1 MSCAFIFIRSR
12 NGRDD
17 ARRRLDIASRF
28 SPIVP
33 ESTWVHDVGENA
45 VCGGFSNAEESA
57 AGSYVHVDE
66 NDAGL
71 VVFQGWVA
79 GNGLAEQPF
88 SHSVAQWISE
98 RIHATSF
105 DEFVRDT
112 TGEWAILSISRA
124 GHVSAAMAF
133 PGGEHLYYGFLN
145 GVLVVSNRAVMCAAA
160 LHENIPAPNPF
171 FLGWLL
177 TENHAFVSDDGTP
190 FPHVQA
196 LHPLKLLEVQPDS
209 DTFILLPRPWPIADK
224 PVSYDELLDQIV
236 KRTALVLRLPNVP
249 FRFSLTGGRDSRLVL
264 AALVAAKCF
273 DKLRSCYLIAPP
285 DHPDVVIGRMLA
297 DHYGLSF
304 ECLTREA
311 STRSVWDDLEI
322 HHFQT
327 EMGVHFWDS
336 KGVLSRPREG
346 RIGGSYG
353 EMFFSHFK
361 SHSVLGWP
369 VVAQGLESNGFI
381 DPLDVMTTKARE
393 ELRQGF
399 RSFWQRRRDEGL
411 LASHIYDRLHRD
423 GRMWRWVG
431 QGRLAANLGTVNTN
445 PIASPQMLDKYV
457 SLSYPDRRFGRLHYE
472 LMRLADP
479 WLPKQPCQPKSFSA
493 YLTGRLPP
501 RMKFPPHAERTIAP
515 QHKLWQTQ
523 RDELID
529 YLLAA
534 AKGTFF
540 ELVDK
545 KRLEKLLQRT
555 PTNAGRIPIANV
567 LGILGVRHALE
578 TPLQPHPCR
587 VESA

>member
-12 NGRDD
+12 NGRED
-17 ARRRLDIASRF
+17 ARRRLDIAARF

-33 ESTWVHDVGENA
+33 ESTWIREIGDNA
-45 VCGGFSNAEESA
+45 ICGAFSNAEESA
-57 AGSYVHVDE
+57 AGSYVHVPE
-66 NDAGL
+66 NGAECHM
-71 VVFQGWVA
+71 FHGWVA
-79 GNGLAEQPF
+79 GNGLADEPF
-88 SHSVAQWISE
+88 SQSVAQWISE
-98 RIHATSF
+98 RIAATSF
-105 DEFVRDT
+105 DEFVQNT
-112 TGEWAILSISRA
+112 TGEWAILSIFNTGHLRA
-124 GHVSAAMAF
+124 AISF

-145 GVLVVSNRAVMCAAA
+145 GVLVISNRAVMCAAA

-190 FPHVQA
+190 FAHVHA
-196 LHPLKLLEVQPDS
+196 LHPLKMLEVQPNS
-209 DTFILLPRPWPIADK
+209 DTFVLHPRPWPIADK
-224 PVSYDELLDQIV
+224 PASYDELLDQLV
-236 KRTALVLRLPNVP
+236 KRVAIVQRLPNVP
-249 FRFSLTGGRDSRLVL
+249 FRFSLTAGRDSRLVL

-273 DKLRSCYLIAPP
+273 DKLRSCYLIASP
-285 DHPDVVIGRMLA
+285 DHPDVVIGKMLA
-297 DHYGLSF
+297 EHYGVSF

-346 RIGGSYG
+346 RMGGSYG

-361 SHSVLGWP
+361 SRLLFGWP
-369 VVAQGLESNGFI
+369 GVAQRFESNGYI
-381 DPLDVMTTKARE
+381 DPDDVLTAKARD
-393 ELRQGF
+393 ELRRGF
-399 RSFWQRRRDEGL
+399 RIFWQRRRDEGI
-411 LASHIYDRLHRD
+411 LASHMFDRLHRD

-445 PIASPQMLDKYV
+445 PIGTPQMLDKYL

-479 WLPKQPCQPKSFSA
+479 WLLDQPFYMKSFSA
-493 YLTGRLPP
+493 YLTGHLPP
-501 RMKFPPHAERTIAP
+501 KMKFPPVKRTIAP
-515 QHKLWQTQ
+515 QHILWETQ

-529 YLLAA
+529 YLLAPG
-534 AKGTFF
+534 KGDFF

-545 KRLEKLLQRT
+545 KRLEKLLYRT
-555 PTNAGRIPIANV
+555 PANAGRIAIANI

-578 TPLQPHPCR
+578 TPLRPHPCK
-587 VESA
+587 VEPA